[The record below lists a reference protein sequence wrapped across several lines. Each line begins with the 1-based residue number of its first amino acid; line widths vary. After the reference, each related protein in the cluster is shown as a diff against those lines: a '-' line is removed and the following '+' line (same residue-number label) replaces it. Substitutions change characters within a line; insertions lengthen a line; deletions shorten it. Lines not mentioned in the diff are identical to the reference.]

1 MTKWKIVLGAAVSAL
16 AMVGVV
22 WQFVIPSMMPETFY
36 GHVMP
41 ADMAAPAI
49 ELEGPGGDKI
59 SLTDFEGQV
68 VALFFGYT
76 YCPDICPTS
85 LARLARA
92 QDMLGEDGD
101 QIQVVMI
108 TVDPDRDTR
117 AVLDRY
123 VTHFDDSFIGLRGPL
138 EDIERVADVFGV
150 QFEAVETTSA
160 VGYLINHTASVIVID
175 KNGDWKLV
183 LSFNLTDKQVASD
196 LAKLIG

>member
-1 MTKWKIVLGAAVSAL
+1 MTKWKIVLGAVVSAL
-16 AMVGVV
+16 AMLGVV

-41 ADMAAPAI
+41 GGMAAPAI
-49 ELEGPGGDKI
+49 ELEGPGGDMV

-123 VTHFDDSFIGLRGPL
+123 VTHFDESFIGLRGSL
-138 EDIERVADVFGV
+138 EDIDRVATVYGV
-150 QFEAVETTSA
+150 YFEAVETTSA
-160 VGYLINHTASVIVID
+160 VGYLVNHTASVIVID